1 MTLSFSLINF
11 PYSIVFFYL
20 ICVNFSSTLISTTFR
35 NKHKRLFPNNNQA
48 CVFKQVETLLN
59 TVECG
64 RKHFATF
71 FVKRKRRLL
80 ETRYCGQGLRWGHVF
95 LRSRFKFAPA
105 RIASPITQS
114 LASSLNFA
122 PRGSLTVNVIML
134 DMRPTKNY
142 QFKIRIIP
150 TKGRALNAKSGKD
163 NKVFPWKLTSF
174 SRDCL
179 RFFPVYAGSARPVL

>member
-1 MTLSFSLINF
+1 MWTKTFCYIFCQTKTEAFGNALLWTGPSLGSRF
-11 PYSIVFFYL
+11 P
-20 ICVNFSSTLISTTFR
+20 
-35 NKHKRLFPNNNQA
+35 
-48 CVFKQVETLLN
+48 
-59 TVECG
+59 
-64 RKHFATF
+64 
-71 FVKRKRRLL
+71 
-80 ETRYCGQGLRWGHVF
+80 
-95 LRSRFKFAPA
+95 RSRFKFAPA

-122 PRGSLTVNVIML
+122 PCGSLTVNVIML

-163 NKVFPWKLTSF
+163 NKVFPWKLTCF

-179 RFFPVYAGSARPVL
+179 RFFPAYAGSARPVL